1 MVWDD
6 DSLSP
11 EVQPM
16 SLPET
21 HCWAVVCGT
30 KIWTVK
36 FSSLSRQQDY
46 VMLPTGLCLK
56 HGSELAAPVSG
67 IYSPFAQQLPQNTSH
82 RTHINTSDLVGGG
95 KLELLTRDQP
105 FSTTAKKKKKRKKK
119 RKMQFEPISTRQNEP
134 GGCNGNHDYQRTGMG
149 SARCR
154 RCNRHITSPPNV
166 SRRSRP
172 PASRTKLGGKQG
184 RRQNDRPGRILGSRD
199 SGFPEGTVPCSAL
212 VRFVTIQ
219 FMNLGRWGDALF
231 TAWE

>member
-105 FSTTAKKKKKRKKK
+105 FSTTAQKKKKRKKK
-119 RKMQFEPISTRQNEP
+119 EKCSLNPSPRAK
-134 GGCNGNHDYQRTGMG
+134 
-149 SARCR
+149 
-154 RCNRHITSPPNV
+154 TSPVAVMEITTTNAREWALHGAVDVTDISPLLPTSHV
-166 SRRSRP
+166 VLVLPHLARSS
-172 PASRTKLGGKQG
+172 AGSKEEGRTTGLGGY
-184 RRQNDRPGRILGSRD
+184 
-199 SGFPEGTVPCSAL
+199 
-212 VRFVTIQ
+212 
-219 FMNLGRWGDALF
+219 
-231 TAWE
+231 